1 MNIKLFLTI
10 KACYRLPEELTEK
23 IWSNVKTDAKK
34 KIQEKVQDMY
44 HRKIEIVR
52 HLFLRLDS
60 FSKSRP
66 SLEIEKVYTTILAYA
81 RIANYMYMQD
91 TERYIRNLYI
101 IKWRYYN
108 MHLSRLIDKIVND
121 ITNVQLISKARM
133 ARLLALR
140 TVDYNLSTKQ
150 YIDITLSPVVIRII
164 TIVCNSV
171 SDVKIPELDVTVKLY
186 FDKIQNRI
194 TDTHY
199 NPIDALTNYN
209 FIYGAIYAN
218 TENENGYENGNENE
232 NENEN

>member
-10 KACYRLPEELTEK
+10 KACHRLPEELTEK
-23 IWSNVKTDAKK
+23 IWSIVKIDAKK
-34 KIQEKVQDMY
+34 TIQEKVQDMY

-52 HLFLRLDS
+52 HLFLRLDA
-60 FSKSRP
+60 FSKSIICIQ
-66 SLEIEKVYTTILAYA
+66 LNTVYKTILAYA

-108 MHLSRLIDKIVND
+108 AHLSRLIDKIVND

-133 ARLLALR
+133 ARVLALR
-140 TVDYNLSTKQ
+140 TIDYNLSTKQ
-150 YIDITLSPVVIRII
+150 YIDITLSPVVIRMI

-171 SDVKIPELDVTVKLY
+171 SDVKIPELDVTVKFY

-194 TDTHY
+194 TDTLY

-218 TENENGYENGNENE
+218 NENE
-232 NENEN
+232 NENENT

>member
-150 YIDITLSPVVIRII
+150 YIDITLSPVVIRMI

-171 SDVKIPELDVTVKLY
+171 SDVKIPELDVTVKFY

-218 TENENGYENGNENE
+218 TENGYENENE

>member
-10 KACYRLPEELTEK
+10 KACYRLPGELTEK
-23 IWSNVKTDAKK
+23 IWSIVETDAKK
-34 KIQEKVQDMY
+34 TIQEKVQDMY

-52 HLFLRLDS
+52 QMFLRLDT

-66 SLEIEKVYTTILAYA
+66 SVHLENLYTTILAYA
-81 RIANYMYMQD
+81 RVANYMYMQD

-101 IKWRYYN
+101 IKWRYYDRY
-108 MHLSRLIDKIVND
+108 LSLLIDKIVND
-121 ITNVQLISKARM
+121 ITNIQLIGKARM

-140 TVDYNLSTKQ
+140 TTDYSLSTKQ
-150 YIDITLSPVVIRII
+150 YIDITLSPIVMRMI

-171 SDVKIPELDVTVKLY
+171 SDIKISDLDITVKFY

-194 TDTHY
+194 TDMRY
-199 NPIDALTNYN
+199 NPLDAITNYN

-218 TENENGYENGNENE
+218 TEN
-232 NENEN
+232 